1 MPHPEWVEKHRRQG
15 CEIKR
20 IGDNY
25 YLYERKS
32 QWDPEKK
39 KAKKKTGE
47 YLGSITP
54 SGFVPKRTLQPT
66 NLAFSV
72 LEYGAIA
79 YLESISADILEILRR
94 EFPDGRTGEMIY
106 ALALLR
112 VKGEDS
118 FKRMEAQYQTSY
130 LSEII
135 PRLPMS
141 GASITSLLENVGRKR
156 DHIVAA
162 MNSLSKSARNI
173 IVDGSRLTSWSRDM
187 SLPDIGHN
195 VSKNWDPQVN
205 IMYVFERS
213 SLPQPV
219 FYRCVRGNIPD
230 ISAMRLTMESMGREC
245 DLTVVADTGFA
256 SGTNFDL
263 MEQSGM
269 QYVVPLK
276 RNTAEVYA
284 GELSMRSNYRVAFTY
299 NGRSVTAFEPEKTGY
314 RIIVFRDESMRS
326 KEMSDFIARLE
337 KKNLGIR
344 ENKKKDME
352 AEVDIGQE
360 VIARDPYFGTII
372 IRTNLADNADEIYRT
387 YKMRSAIEQ
396 CFDTLK
402 NTLEQDHSY
411 MRSDISFETWCF
423 INHIALTLAYRVL
436 NTLKEK
442 NLTDRFSLKDIM
454 TYLSKIQKVKIGQG
468 WKTAEY
474 TKKTQKICENL
485 GFSID

>member
-1 MPHPEWVEKHRRQG
+1 MAYPEWVEKHRRQG

-54 SGFVPKRTLQPT
+54 SGFVPKRTLRPA

-79 YLESISADILEILRR
+79 YLKSISADILEILSR
-94 EFPDGRTGEMIY
+94 EFPDDRAGEMIY

-130 LSEII
+130 LSEIL

-141 GASITSLLENVGRKR
+141 GSSITSLLENVGRKR

-162 MNSLSKSARNI
+162 MNSLSQSARNV
-173 IVDGSRLTSWSRDM
+173 IVDGSRITSWSRDM

-213 SLPQPV
+213 PLPQPV

-230 ISAMRLTMESMGREC
+230 ISAMKLTMESMGRKC
-245 DLTVVADTGFA
+245 DLTIVADTGFA
-256 SGTNFDL
+256 SGTNFDM

-276 RNTAEVYA
+276 RNTAEVSA
-284 GELSMRSNYRVAFTY
+284 GELSIRSNYRVAFTY
-299 NGRSVTAFEPEKTGY
+299 NGRPVTAFEAEKTGY
-314 RIIVFRDESMRS
+314 RIIVFRDEAMRS
-326 KEMSDFIARLE
+326 KEMSDLIARFE

-344 ENKKKDME
+344 ESKKKE

-360 VIARDPYFGTII
+360 VIAHEPYFGTII
-372 IRTNLADNADEIYRT
+372 IRTNLADSSDEIYKT
-387 YKMRSAIEQ
+387 YKMRGAIEQ

-411 MRSDISFETWCF
+411 MHSDMSFETWCF
-423 INHIALTLAYRVL
+423 INHISLTLAYRVL

-442 NLTDRFSLKDIM
+442 NLTNRFSLKDVM
-454 TYLSKIQKVKIGQG
+454 TYLSKIQKVKIGQV